1 MSKTILMSV
10 TKEVDAKLREIKKEK
25 MLISKSAAIA
35 YIMEELAKCKQSKKQ
50 G

>member
-10 TKEVDAKLREIKKEK
+10 NKEVDAKLREIKKEK

-35 YIMEELAKCKQSKKQ
+35 YIMEELDKCKQEKRR
-50 G
+50 